1 VSVGAAILIPMKTLS
16 LIAVLVGLILAGCGD
31 KSSKSAS
38 GTNSATGGSLITAP
52 VDYLDA
58 AAKAKQKTVKTI
70 DTASLDK
77 AIQLFNVEKG
87 RNPRDLNE
95 LVSEKFI
102 KEIPPAPYGT
112 KIDYDPNSGRV
123 SVVKQ

>member
-1 VSVGAAILIPMKTLS
+1 MKEIS
-16 LIAVLVGLILAGCGD
+16 LVAVLVGLFVVGCGD
-31 KSSKSAS
+31 SSNKSSS
-38 GTNSATGGSLITAP
+38 GTNTASGGSLVTAP

-58 AAKAKQKTVKTI
+58 ASKAKQKAVKTI
-70 DTASLDK
+70 DTTSLDK

-87 RNPRDLNE
+87 RNPKDLNE
-95 LVSEKFI
+95 LVSEKYI
-102 KEIPPAPYGT
+102 REIPTPPYGT

>member
-1 VSVGAAILIPMKTLS
+1 MKNLSILS
-16 LIAVLVGLILAGCGD
+16 LALGVFVAGCGD
-31 KSSKSAS
+31 NSNKSAS
-38 GTNSATGGSLITAP
+38 GTNTATSGSLITAP

-87 RNPRDLNE
+87 RNPKDLNE
-95 LVSEKFI
+95 LVSERFI
-102 KEIPPAPYGT
+102 KEIPAAPYGSR
-112 KIDYDPNSGRV
+112 IDYDANSGRV

>member
-1 VSVGAAILIPMKTLS
+1 MKNLS
-16 LIAVLVGLILAGCGD
+16 LIVVLVGLFLVGCGD
-31 KSSKSAS
+31 SSSKSAS
-38 GTNSATGGSLITAP
+38 GTNTASGGSLVTAP

-77 AIQLFNVEKG
+77 AVQLFNVEKG
-87 RNPRDLNE
+87 RNPKDLNE
-95 LVSEKFI
+95 LVSEKYI
-102 KEIPPAPYGT
+102 KEIPTPPYGT

>member
-1 VSVGAAILIPMKTLS
+1 MKNLSLLS
-16 LIAVLVGLILAGCGD
+16 LILGVFVAGCGD
-31 KSSKSAS
+31 NSNKSAS
-38 GTNSATGGSLITAP
+38 GTNTASGGSLITAP

-87 RNPRDLNE
+87 RNPKDLNE

-102 KEIPPAPYGT
+102 KEIPAAPYGT
-112 KIDYDPNSGRV
+112 KIDYDANSGRV